1 MSFKLELKGLQETL
15 RKLEKLDDEI
25 AKDVDAEIGA
35 SLNEWAGMMK
45 QQVRVDKGFL
55 KNSIQVEKKGLLKW
69 VLGAYMPYAAYLNWG
84 TVTRVKVSSFWANYA
99 AMFKGKGIR
108 KTGGI
113 FPTFFFTGVVDR
125 EKPKL
130 IERIKKLL

>member
-1 MSFKLELKGLQETL
+1 MSFKLELNGLQETL

-55 KNSIQVEKKGLLKW
+55 KNSIQVEKKGLLRW

-84 TVTRVKVSSFWANYA
+84 TITRVKVSSFWSNYA

-113 FPTFFFTGVVDR
+113 FPTLFFTGVVDR

-130 IERIKKLL
+130 IDRIKKLL